1 MKLSGKDVDDTNE
14 FIDNNLRDL
23 VKISQNTGI
32 PMKQVDMPMMNEL
45 YYTYHAKVATQT
57 FLNEAVALGAFELFN
72 YFLYIDSLNAFK
84 PRPGGNDVKGAC
96 SNYYCMRM
104 VLASNYVNQYYYWQT
119 LVSLLGAV
127 ASGRSHLEAEPSYA
141 IYSQTA
147 QRDQLKTDVGIV
159 MERIQSIFIRMQEGE
174 SLTTQFF
181 KSAAEKHK
189 EIDVKQAQ
197 LSIMSSEFGNNKL
210 RLNVAME
217 KNKISLE
224 KMYGTRA
231 TMVAWGILVFLYVAG
246 LIAFFNMNIP
256 GYDANAKAMPIICL
270 CGVVALVVLI
280 REIYIIYSK
289 KNS

>member
-1 MKLSGKDVDDTNE
+1 
-14 FIDNNLRDL
+14 
-23 VKISQNTGI
+23 
-32 PMKQVDMPMMNEL
+32 
-45 YYTYHAKVATQT
+45 
-57 FLNEAVALGAFELFN
+57 
-72 YFLYIDSLNAFK
+72 
-84 PRPGGNDVKGAC
+84 
-96 SNYYCMRM
+96 
-104 VLASNYVNQYYYWQT
+104 
-119 LVSLLGAV
+119 
-127 ASGRSHLEAEPSYA
+127 
-141 IYSQTA
+141 
-147 QRDQLKTDVGIV
+147 
-159 MERIQSIFIRMQEGE
+159 
-174 SLTTQFF
+174 
-181 KSAAEKHK
+181 
-189 EIDVKQAQ
+189 
-197 LSIMSSEFGNNKL
+197 MSSEFGNNKL